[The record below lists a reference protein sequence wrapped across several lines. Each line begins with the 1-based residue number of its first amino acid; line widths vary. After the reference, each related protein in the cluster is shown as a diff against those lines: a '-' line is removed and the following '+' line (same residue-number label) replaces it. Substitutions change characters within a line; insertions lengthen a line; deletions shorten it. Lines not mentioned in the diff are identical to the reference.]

1 MPSPVRTLLPYLTL
15 LALAPLACDPV
26 VCSDTD
32 SGDPVVDSYTPPT
45 GGPEE
50 PPPQKTC
57 GPITTDPK
65 VACGLVCVDEYGVSV
80 VVLCALSGS
89 WECKYYPRS
98 RPVVG
103 EVYEDLPVWC
113 GG

>member
-1 MPSPVRTLLPYLTL
+1 MPSPVRTF
-15 LALAPLACDPV
+15 LAFFISTSTLACDPV
-26 VCSDTD
+26 DCREATS
-32 SGDPVVDSYTPPT
+32 SHEVVDVVPT
-45 GGPEE
+45 EAMPD
-50 PPPQKTC
+50 PPPPPEKSC
-57 GPITTDPK
+57 GQIVTDPK
-65 VACGLVCVDEYGVSV
+65 VACGLVCVDADGISV

-98 RPVVG
+98 GPVVG